1 MEQGLEPRELGL
13 APKGMG
19 MLQAVEQVL
28 VPAIA
33 NDQGLEPRELGL
45 APKGMGM
52 LQAVEQVLVPAIAND
67 QGLAPRELGLAPKG
81 LGLVLAAEHG
91 QGLGPEGVHDQ
102 GLGLEPLLGP
112 EKAKGRE
119 RVQANSCLSQAL
131 VLAQELLQALLVPH
145 VLGLAPKEQ
154 GLEQGYAEMV
164 QEPKL
169 VQLGPGQGLGQG
181 QEALGH

>member
-1 MEQGLEPRELGL
+1 ME
-13 APKGMG
+13 
-19 MLQAVEQVL
+19 
-28 VPAIA
+28 
-33 NDQGLEPRELGL
+33 QGLEPRELGL

-67 QGLAPRELGLAPKG
+67 QGLAPRELGLVPKGLQLAPKGQGLVPAIVHDQGLAPRELRLAPKG

-112 EKAKGRE
+112 EKAEGRE

>member
-1 MEQGLEPRELGL
+1 ME
-13 APKGMG
+13 
-19 MLQAVEQVL
+19 
-28 VPAIA
+28 
-33 NDQGLEPRELGL
+33 QGLEPRELGL

-67 QGLAPRELGLAPKG
+67 QGLAPRELGLVPKGLQLAPKG
-81 LGLVLAAEHG
+81 QGLVPAI
-91 QGLGPEGVHDQ
+91 VHDQ
-102 GLGLEPLLGP
+102 GLAPRELRLAP
-112 EKAKGRE
+112 KGRE